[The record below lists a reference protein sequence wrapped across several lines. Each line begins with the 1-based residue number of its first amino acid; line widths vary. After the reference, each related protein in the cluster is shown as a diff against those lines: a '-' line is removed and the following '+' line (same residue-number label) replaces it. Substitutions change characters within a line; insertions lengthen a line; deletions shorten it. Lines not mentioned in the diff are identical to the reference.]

1 MKKREIFIELTSL
14 LDVILIMLFVILSQA
29 KLQTDE
35 ALGQSAQAQT
45 QIQAMQQELETAKS
59 ENELLDAQL
68 GKYRRQELSL
78 GVVEENSLIVTIS
91 VQQGDV
97 RYILV
102 EQQGGMSQSIALDA
116 QDANYSQN
124 KLRSTV
130 SNLISDSGK
139 QTVFVVFQYERQSIY
154 QSEYRLIGSVVQ
166 ELKAEA
172 KEAEIALNYIET
184 DILEQ

>member
-1 MKKREIFIELTSL
+1 MRKREIFIELTSL
-14 LDVILIMLFVILSQA
+14 LDVILIMLFVVLGQA
-29 KLQTDE
+29 RTQTDE
-35 ALGQSAQAQT
+35 ALDKSAQAQT
-45 QIQAMQQELETAKS
+45 QIEAMEQELERAKD
-59 ENELLDAQL
+59 ENELLDAEL

-91 VQQGDV
+91 VQQGDT

-102 EQQGGMSQSIALDA
+102 ELQGGESQSIALDA
-116 QDANYSQN
+116 QDTNYIRN
-124 KLRSTV
+124 KLSTTV

-139 QTVFVVFQYERQSIY
+139 ETVFVVFQYERQSIY
-154 QSEYRLIGSVVQ
+154 QSEYRLIGAVVQ

-172 KEAEIALNYIET
+172 KEKDIALNYIET